1 MKCLCPSDSGEGSA
15 TVVNHIRLFRNDP
28 RIRWRYRVHE
38 QILPAVR
45 RTNGTVRWSDV
56 TIRHVGY
63 IDPALRRSKLERDLR
78 LLRAEAADHP
88 DDPFVLFNLGSVYL
102 ELERTA
108 EALPLLTRSLERSHP
123 SDSIVRKLYALIVHG
138 HRRLGQP
145 GEAFAACQSGRAV
158 YPDDAELLFQEGLIL
173 RGLGRRE
180 DAEAALLRLLQSHDN
195 DHFASVDPGL
205 RGYKARHNLAVL
217 YQEQGRAA
225 EAEAQWRAVVAERAG
240 FAPAWHGLG
249 EVYLAQ
255 GRWAEL
261 EAVAA
266 RLDGGPPGDAESAVL
281 RARAALAR
289 KEFAAARR
297 LLEDAI
303 ARAPQSLK
311 PRIVLSH
318 ALLQEGREPRAA
330 KRALRDIIALD
341 PLNAEARHNLSVLLS
356 RSDPQNPSAETAAN
370 DIIR

>member
-15 TVVNHIRLFRNDP
+15 TVVDHIRLFRNDP

-145 GEAFAACQSGRAV
+145 GEALAACQSGRAV

-180 DAEAALLRLLQSHDN
+180 DAEACLLRLLQSHED
-195 DHFASVDPGL
+195 DHFASVDSGL

-249 EVYLAQ
+249 EVYLRRAVGPISRRSRLASTA
-255 GRWAEL
+255 GRPAIPNPPCSAPRRPGAEGVRRRTPAPGRGHRARPAITQAPDRP
-261 EAVAA
+261 EPCPAA
-266 RLDGGPPGDAESAVL
+266 R
-281 RARAALAR
+281 
-289 KEFAAARR
+289 
-297 LLEDAI
+297 
-303 ARAPQSLK
+303 
-311 PRIVLSH
+311 
-318 ALLQEGREPRAA
+318 GREPRAA
-330 KRALRDIIALD
+330 ERRLREIIALD
-341 PLNAEARHNLSVLLS
+341 PLNAEARHNLSVPARAPDS
-356 RSDPQNPSAETAAN
+356 
-370 DIIR
+370 